1 MVKVVKWDL
10 RILWAV
16 HSRHRR
22 TKYSYNTRV
31 CTHHPENEAQ
41 RTSGSTNPPKLAMTW
56 MTWHRQ
62 KATTVRTNGVLNNW
76 YIYIYIYILIWWF
89 NENYGLFFFCIP
101 LRESSID
108 ERSPVNSWGTMRRA
122 NSRIRWNCVRMLLV
136 DCTTRTPRTSNW
148 PTTDWNQRNQFSKPT
163 HFRKVFG
170 SPVECH
176 FNCMQSVVL
185 LDCQDLSNP
194 NQRKHAQ

>member
-31 CTHHPENEAQ
+31 CTYHPENEAQ
-41 RTSGSTNPPKLAMTW
+41 RTSGSTNPPKLAMNPGETMRKETW

-76 YIYIYIYILIWWF
+76 YIYWYDDSMRIMGCFFLHSLARKFHSWKIASQQLGDHAACQF
-89 NENYGLFFFCIP
+89 AHSMKLRAHVAYGLY
-101 LRESSID
+101 D
-108 ERSPVNSWGTMRRA
+108 EDPQN
-122 NSRIRWNCVRMLLV
+122 
-136 DCTTRTPRTSNW
+136 
-148 PTTDWNQRNQFSKPT
+148 K
-163 HFRKVFG
+163 
-170 SPVECH
+170 
-176 FNCMQSVVL
+176 
-185 LDCQDLSNP
+185 
-194 NQRKHAQ
+194 